1 MTVKLPRAFSAKALP
16 WVLLTVSL
24 ALNAFFVGGHVY
36 GRYYAKEIY
45 GASDFRK
52 HRAGRRQAMME
63 RLGLEADQQ
72 QAFRDM
78 RREMREH
85 GRTLHDKNRSDMEAL
100 WREMMAEAPDDRRID
115 THLQSMA
122 ANRVAFQRQATRL
135 AREFMAKLNPEQ
147 RTAFAEMAKA
157 KLMRLGPGGGRGG
170 SPIEL
175 KRMEQGGGM
184 RIAPP
189 ADGSRN

>member
-85 GRTLHDKNRSDMEAL
+85 GRNLRDQVRPNMEAL
-100 WREMMAEAPDDRRID
+100 WREMMAEAPDERRID
-115 THLQSMA
+115 TLLQSMA
-122 ANRVAFQRQATRL
+122 TNRVAFQRQATRL

-157 KLMRLGPGGGRGG
+157 KLMRLGPGSGRGG

>member
-24 ALNAFFVGGHVY
+24 ALNAFFIGGHVY

-45 GASDFRK
+45 GASDWRK
-52 HRAGRRQAMME
+52 HRTGRRQAMME
-63 RLGLEADQQ
+63 SLGLAADQQ
-72 QAFRDM
+72 AAFRDM

-85 GRTLHDKNRSDMEAL
+85 GRTLHGKNRSDMEAL
-100 WREMMAEAPDDRRID
+100 WQEMMAEAPDDRRID
-115 THLQSMA
+115 SHLQAMA

-135 AREFMAKLNPEQ
+135 ARDFMAKLNPEQ

-157 KLMRLGPGGGRGG
+157 KLMRLGPGGGRGHG
-170 SPIEL
+170 PIEL

-184 RIAPP
+184 RVSPP
-189 ADGSRN
+189 ADGSQD